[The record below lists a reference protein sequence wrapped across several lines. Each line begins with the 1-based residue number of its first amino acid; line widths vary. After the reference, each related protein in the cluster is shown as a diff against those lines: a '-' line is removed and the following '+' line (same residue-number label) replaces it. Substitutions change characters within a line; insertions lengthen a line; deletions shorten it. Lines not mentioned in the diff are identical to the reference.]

1 MGPRAR
7 ILRSQDNR
15 ADRRRGRRRYGEGP
29 CWTDAVPSAS
39 LLFRFAT
46 GHSAGRCDRQILPG
60 NKEKVAHFA
69 GFFDRLSAAVKCL
82 PASSDKSSGSRA
94 LAVREGSPDGGANMG
109 QTQQDDIDALLAGV
123 SQLAADAAADIV
135 GDDGT
140 GPISSGPATAVAN
153 APAAEDDGK
162 RVPKR
167 TQMPSGMP
175 IVAPASSERSE
186 DPQRILP
193 LEVPVIV
200 TLAERTMPLSKIL
213 ALTPGSIIEFDKPSD
228 ELLDLMIN
236 NRRIGRGQAVK
247 VGENFGLRVTM
258 IGSIGNRVEAM
269 NAV

>member
-1 MGPRAR
+1 MGTVRPQCAGGT
-7 ILRSQDNR
+7 
-15 ADRRRGRRRYGEGP
+15 DR
-29 CWTDAVPSAS
+29 DA
-39 LLFRFAT
+39 
-46 GHSAGRCDRQILPG
+46 
-60 NKEKVAHFA
+60 K
-69 GFFDRLSAAVKCL
+69 
-82 PASSDKSSGSRA
+82 
-94 LAVREGSPDGGANMG
+94 MG
-109 QTQQDDIDALLAGV
+109 QSQQDDIDALLASV

-135 GDDGT
+135 GDGDT
-140 GPISSGPATAVAN
+140 GPASSGAATAVAV
-153 APAAEDDGK
+153 APSAQDGGK
-162 RVPKR
+162 PVPKR
-167 TQMPSGMP
+167 KQMPSGMP
-175 IVAPASSERSE
+175 AVAPACSQRPE